1 MAATATQVQIAD
13 VVVLT
18 DAAEAEASRNH
29 STWNDD
35 LRPCSL
41 REHSWP
47 ASKFASLWIGMC
59 LCLPTYSLAASMIA
73 LGMNWWESVLT
84 ILCGS
89 AIVMGAILLVS
100 HAGTKFGIPYP
111 VFARLWF
118 GTRGAHI
125 PALARAVIAA
135 GWFGIN
141 SWFGGQALDAI
152 LVRLVPVWSGFS
164 WHLGLAFALFWAINV
179 AIAMRGP
186 QAIGRLAQISA
197 PTLALGA
204 IALFVWAIHSAG
216 GFGPLLAQPAK
227 IHGSVFWVSFIPS
240 VVGVI
245 AFWATLAL
253 NIPDYTRYAVS
264 QRAQL
269 RGQILSMPL
278 TMALFSFVGIT
289 VTSATVALFGSA
301 LWNPVQLIVKFP
313 SAVVVIAG
321 IIIILSSVTINVGA
335 NVMAPAR
342 AFENLWPRRI
352 TFAWGAVLTGL
363 LSLVMQPWYLLS
375 SFTNYIFIWLG
386 AYGAMLGAFDGIAI
400 ADYWLVRKRRLDL
413 AQLYAPKGIYAYAGG
428 VNLFAVVA
436 LAIGWLLAIAC
447 AVVLSVHAPWAGGL
461 NGFFTRLSSG
471 GWAVSLIGGLAA
483 YALLM
488 QGSRSII
495 SEERYNAITRAE
507 SPALHPDV
515 TWTAP
520 ASDTA

>member
-1 MAATATQVQIAD
+1 MVTQVQVGD

-18 DAAEAEASRNH
+18 NAAEREAEQNH
-29 STWNDD
+29 SMWNAD

-41 REHSWP
+41 AEHSWP

-59 LCLPTYSLAASMIA
+59 ICLPTYSLAASMIA
-73 LGMNWWESVLT
+73 LGMNWWEAVLT

-118 GTRGAHI
+118 GTRGAHA

-141 SWFGGQALDAI
+141 SWFAGQALDAI
-152 LVRLVPVWSGFS
+152 LVRLVPSWSGFG
-164 WHLGLAFALFWAINV
+164 WHLGVAFAVFWAINV
-179 AIAMRGP
+179 SIARRGP

-204 IALFVWAIHSAG
+204 IALFIWAIHAAG
-216 GFGPLLAQPAK
+216 GFGPLLARPAT
-227 IHGSVFWVSFIPS
+227 IHGTAFWISFLPS

-253 NIPDYTRYAVS
+253 NIPDYTRYATS
-264 QRAQL
+264 QRAQV

-278 TMALFSFVGIT
+278 TMALFSFVGIV
-289 VTSATVALFGSA
+289 VTSATVALFGTA
-301 LWNPVQLIVKFP
+301 LWNPVELITKFP
-313 SAVVVIAG
+313 TPVVVIAG
-321 IIIILSSVTINVGA
+321 IAIILSSVTINVGA

-342 AFENLWPRRI
+342 AFENLWPKRI
-352 TFAWGAVLTGL
+352 TFAMGAVLTGL

-386 AYGAMLGAFDGIAI
+386 TYGALLGAFDGIAI

-413 AQLYAPKGIYAYAGG
+413 AQLYAPKGTYAYAGG
-428 VNLFAVVA
+428 INPFAIAA
-436 LAIGWLLAIAC
+436 LAVGWILAAAG
-447 AVVLSVHAPWAGGL
+447 AVALSVHAPWAGGWT
-461 NGFFTRLSSG
+461 GFFTRLSSG
-471 GWAVSLIGGLAA
+471 GWVLSLLGGLIA

-488 QGSRSII
+488 QGSRSVI
-495 SEERYNAITRAE
+495 SQQQYDAITSVE
-507 SPALHPDV
+507 TPASHPSA
-515 TWTAP
+515 TWTPPAP
-520 ASDTA
+520 EVS